1 MPPPPPFPPS
11 HTHTPSFLAVQS
23 CGGACLL
30 SWETLGSCAFFDA
43 GSAKRGALIFFFV
56 LFMLLLPF
64 FLLEAYYK
72 LKYRQYLGALLQ
84 IVIYLMLAVYE
95 VPSPTL
101 CNVVSL

>member
-1 MPPPPPFPPS
+1 
-11 HTHTPSFLAVQS
+11 L
-23 CGGACLL
+23 
-30 SWETLGSCAFFDA
+30 FDA

-72 LKYRQYLGALLQ
+72 FKYGQYLGALLQ

-95 VPSPTL
+95 VPSPTR
-101 CNVVSL
+101 CNAVRP

>member
-1 MPPPPPFPPS
+1 MCVWVVA
-11 HTHTPSFLAVQS
+11 L
-23 CGGACLL
+23 C
-30 SWETLGSCAFFDA
+30 FDA

-95 VPSPTL
+95 VPSPTR
-101 CNVVSL
+101 CNAVSP

>member
-1 MPPPPPFPPS
+1 VCVWV
-11 HTHTPSFLAVQS
+11 LAL
-23 CGGACLL
+23 C
-30 SWETLGSCAFFDA
+30 FDA

-72 LKYRQYLGALLQ
+72 FKYGEYLGALLQ

-95 VPSPTL
+95 VPSPNTVQRSKPIKCL
-101 CNVVSL
+101 GCRPTGSTQ